1 MLPVYEPLLLVT
13 VFYIGLTFVIT
24 QVFQKLEN
32 AVPVRR

>member
-1 MLPVYEPLLLVT
+1 